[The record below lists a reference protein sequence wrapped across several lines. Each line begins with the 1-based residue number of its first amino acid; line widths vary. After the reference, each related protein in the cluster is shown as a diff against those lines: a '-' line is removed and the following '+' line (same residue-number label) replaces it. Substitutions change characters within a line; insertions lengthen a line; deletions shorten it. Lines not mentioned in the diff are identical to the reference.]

1 MGIHFGLRNSPGHH
15 QLVYIQGVP
24 EKMVHSDF
32 FTLRRELESTSISG
46 QSRTFFFGNFVD
58 WAPTRAN
65 FLFKKTCFQAFLN
78 IFFPSKQLCN
88 TLRWSTDR
96 SWTWEQGLTNASLLV
111 GEILSKNSWQWA
123 NLLWTNSVKAT
134 MYFQINAPLY
144 CTTVLK
150 GKICLKTPE
159 NRFFNRKLARVG
171 AQFTKLPKKGPG
183 LATDRCRLVFSSEC
197 KEIAMHHFFW
207 DTLYFSLI

>member
-1 MGIHFGLRNSPGHH
+1 MFNLLLSNCSFCLAHKSASSGHLPPFVLDKWKFFFKVSVNHMGIHFGLRNSPGHH

-123 NLLWTNSVKAT
+123 NLLWTNSAKAT
-134 MYFQINAPLY
+134 M
-144 CTTVLK
+144 
-150 GKICLKTPE
+150 
-159 NRFFNRKLARVG
+159 
-171 AQFTKLPKKGPG
+171 
-183 LATDRCRLVFSSEC
+183 
-197 KEIAMHHFFW
+197 
-207 DTLYFSLI
+207 